1 MAIYSQRHRLM
12 ASSRSGTC
20 AACSGRS
27 AEPRTAK
34 VPWRCK
40 FSPSWQ
46 HSAVLKR
53 CRHSHR
59 CNIRRSKV
67 VIASLNCDSAPIGF
81 APSCPC
87 NGSTGSRTHRLTPAC
102 TRACTY
108 ARAHTRAHARARTRM
123 HARAH
128 AIHTHECRLAGA
140 MHFRWNLC
148 EENCFATS
156 HDGLVSAPAGYSAY
170 LQIRTHAFRLLL
182 LCAPLRSC
190 LVACRPMPRAERAG
204 ALPMHN
210 RLCDGLFR
218 FDAFHK
224 VGSSSGALSIVCF
237 QFCQPA
243 VHTIRLPLT

>member
-1 MAIYSQRHRLM
+1 MCPS
-12 ASSRSGTC
+12 
-20 AACSGRS
+20 AACAVFAPSLRYRPVCAYVRRVHWKWPCQVTDLHWCPHDGNLLATASVDGLLAFWDVRS
-27 AEPRTAK
+27 LQRPQRRTENRQGALAMK
-34 VPWRCK
+34 C
-40 FSPSWQ
+40 SQSWQ

-156 HDGLVSAPAGYSAY
+156 HDGLVSAPVGYSAY
-170 LQIRTHAFRLLL
+170 LQISTHAFRLLL
-182 LCAPLRSC
+182 LCGPLHSC
-190 LVACRPMPRAERAG
+190 LVAHAAR
-204 ALPMHN
+204 
-210 RLCDGLFR
+210 
-218 FDAFHK
+218 
-224 VGSSSGALSIVCF
+224 
-237 QFCQPA
+237 
-243 VHTIRLPLT
+243 